1 MEMAVLLH
9 RLELYDR
16 LMVYMKQNML
26 FTEYEPV
33 VRVKGSLI

>member
-9 RLELYDR
+9 KLELQDR

-26 FTEYEPV
+26 FTEYETV
-33 VRVKGSLI
+33 VRVKDRFS